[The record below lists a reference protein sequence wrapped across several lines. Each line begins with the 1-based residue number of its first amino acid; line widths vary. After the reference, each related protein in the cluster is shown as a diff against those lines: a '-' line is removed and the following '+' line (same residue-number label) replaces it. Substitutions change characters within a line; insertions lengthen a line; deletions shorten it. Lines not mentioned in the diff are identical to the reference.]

1 MATNQKEYR
10 IIINGIE
17 ESITLIDSLMQKLQ
31 QLEERIDLISK
42 KKVEVEVK
50 VDGIDKID
58 SSITTAASTPKSKT
72 TSELDKELLKN
83 EQLKNEEYQKELQT
97 IQAIKQE
104 NKELV
109 KLNKDIAE
117 GIRNADGSYT
127 NTLAGLRRQL
137 GDMKKELATM
147 DLDDADGIG
156 AMTAE
161 ISALNDRVK
170 QMEEDYRHILQKCG

>member
-10 IIINGIE
+10 IIINGID

-42 KKVEVEVK
+42 KKVEVEAK

-58 SSITTAASTPKSKT
+58 SSITTPKKTTSKT